1 MSIDKHSSVC
11 YNYYRKKG
19 KELSSMTKT
28 NTICYRTYDGNEYLA
43 YYTYKNTVEAQAE
56 ADRLN
61 TERPATLF
69 NGEKVDWNRVK
80 EFFVHRQEEFY

>member
-1 MSIDKHSSVC
+1 MCKVYNYLIESLCIMSIDKHLSVC

-43 YYTYKNTVEAQAE
+43 YYFACYEN
-56 ADRLN
+56 
-61 TERPATLF
+61 
-69 NGEKVDWNRVK
+69 K
-80 EFFVHRQEEFY
+80 EQQFINNLSTKKFIKIFEIDKKL